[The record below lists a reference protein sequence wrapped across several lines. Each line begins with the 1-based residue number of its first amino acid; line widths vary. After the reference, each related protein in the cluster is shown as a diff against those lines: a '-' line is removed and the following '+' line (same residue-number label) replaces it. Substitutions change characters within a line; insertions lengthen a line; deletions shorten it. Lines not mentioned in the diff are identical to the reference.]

1 MQEFTIRDIEN
12 LTGIKAH
19 TLRIWEQRYNFFTP
33 KRKESLHRV
42 YNNEDLKQLLRISL
56 LYHNGWKVSKIA
68 ALQPADIEEEVRNLF
83 QGNSDYNYY
92 INSLLEAALDFDE
105 FKFMEVLNNTINLV
119 GFEKCMVQVCYPYL
133 IKLGHL
139 WSTNNVIPAQ
149 EHFSSYLIQNKIISE
164 TEKLDQPAST
174 PDIILICPQGEY
186 HELPLL
192 FINYMLRKNSRGTV
206 YLGSN
211 TSFEELEQV
220 VSITGIK
227 TIYIHLITNFTG
239 LNLDEYMENICRKFS
254 NSQVLLSGEGFRSLQ
269 RQFTN
274 MKHLK
279 SEKEI
284 YNFFQEKVII

>member
-42 YNNEDLKQLLRISL
+42 YNNDDLKHMLRIAL

-68 ALQPADIEEEVRNLF
+68 ALQPSAIEDEVKNILP
-83 QGNSDYNYY
+83 GNNDFNFY
-92 INSLLEAALDFDE
+92 INSLFEAALDFNE
-105 FKFMEVLNNTINLV
+105 FNFTAALNHTIGSI
-119 GFEKCMVQVCYPYL
+119 GFEDCIVKVCYPYL
-133 IKLGHL
+133 VKLGHL

-149 EHFSSYLIQNKIISE
+149 EHFSSYLIQNRIISE
-164 TEKLDQPAST
+164 TEKLERVDGEPE
-174 PDIILICPQGEY
+174 IILLCPKGEY

-192 FINYMLRKNSRGTV
+192 FINYMLRKNGWVTI

-211 TSFEELEQV
+211 ITLSELEEV
-220 VSITGIK
+220 VLTTGIQK
-227 TIYIHLITNFTG
+227 IYLHLITNFTG
-239 LNLDEYMENICRKFS
+239 LNLDEYLESICKKF
-254 NSQVLLSGEGFRSLQ
+254 NHSQVFLSGEGFTFLQ

-274 MKHLK
+274 VKHLK
-279 SEKEI
+279 TEKEI
-284 YNFFQEKVII
+284 YHFFQEK

>member
-42 YNNEDLKQLLRISL
+42 YNNEDLKHLLRISL

-68 ALQPADIEEEVRNLF
+68 ALQPAAIEEEVRNF
-83 QGNSDYNYY
+83 FPGSSDYNYY
-92 INSLLEAALDFDE
+92 INNLLEAALDFDE
-105 FKFMEVLNNTINLV
+105 YNFIAALNNTISLI
-119 GFEKCMVQVCYPYL
+119 GFEKSIVQVCYPYL
-133 IKLGHL
+133 VKLGQL

-164 TEKLDQPAST
+164 TEKLDQPARK
-174 PDIILICPQGEY
+174 PEIILLCPKGEH

-192 FINYMLRKNSRGTV
+192 FINYMLRKNSWGTI

-211 TSFEELEQV
+211 ISSAELEEV
-220 VSITGIK
+220 VSATGI
-227 TIYIHLITNFTG
+227 TMIYIHMITNFTG
-239 LNLDEYMENICRKFS
+239 MELEEYLETICKKFH
-254 NSQVLLSGEGFRSLQ
+254 NSQVLVSGEGFRYLK

-274 MKHLK
+274 MKHLI
-279 SEKEI
+279 SEQEI
-284 YNFFQEKVII
+284 YNFFLQKAIV